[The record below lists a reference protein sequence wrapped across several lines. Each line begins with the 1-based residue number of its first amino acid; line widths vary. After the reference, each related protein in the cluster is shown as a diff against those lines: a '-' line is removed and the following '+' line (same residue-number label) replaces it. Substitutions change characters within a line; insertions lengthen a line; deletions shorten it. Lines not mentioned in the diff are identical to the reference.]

1 MEIAINFISSKDAKK
16 ECVMHM
22 KSKNT
27 EFMSSINVDDV
38 VDELFKILFSRYQNN
53 LETSMRGT
61 DFILIQSNFCIT
73 NVIQ

>member
-1 MEIAINFISSKDAKK
+1 MEIVINFISSKDAKK

-22 KSKNT
+22 KSNNT

-38 VDELFKILFSRYQNN
+38 VDELFKLLFSRYQNN

-61 DFILIQSNFCIT
+61 DFIFDS
-73 NVIQ
+73 V

>member
-1 MEIAINFISSKDAKK
+1 MEIVINFISSKDAKK

-22 KSKNT
+22 KSNNT

-38 VDELFKILFSRYQNN
+38 DELFKLLFSRYQNN

-61 DFILIQSNFCIT
+61 DFIFDS
-73 NVIQ
+73 V